1 MNNIIERKNKIL
13 RAMADKLSQ
22 VSDVANLLKE
32 SKQFSNE
39 NKDLIIDLVAER
51 LRNLTLGWSD
61 AYFES
66 TYTLPEAEQD
76 AEEPTIDNDEPV
88 TEDDLPFDGKED
100 KE

>member
-13 RAMADKLSQ
+13 RIMADKLSQ

-32 SKQFSNE
+32 SKQFSDE

-51 LRNLTLGWSD
+51 LRNLTLGWSE

-66 TYTLPEAEQD
+66 TYVLPEAEQEGTINTD
-76 AEEPTIDNDEPV
+76 EEV
-88 TEDDLPFDGKED
+88 TEDDLAFK
-100 KE
+100 

>member
-51 LRNLTLGWSD
+51 LRNLTLGWSE

-76 AEEPTIDNDEPV
+76 AEEPTIDTDEEV
-88 TEDDLPFDGKED
+88 TEDDLAFK
-100 KE
+100 

>member
-51 LRNLTLGWSD
+51 LRNLTLGWSE

-76 AEEPTIDNDEPV
+76 AEEPTIDNDEEV
-88 TEDDLPFDGKED
+88 TEDDLAFQ
-100 KE
+100 

>member
-13 RAMADKLSQ
+13 RIMADKLSQ

-32 SKQFSNE
+32 SKQFSDE

-51 LRNLTLGWSD
+51 LRNLTLGWSE

-66 TYTLPEAEQD
+66 TYALPEAEQEGTVD
-76 AEEPTIDNDEPV
+76 TDEEV
-88 TEDDLPFDGKED
+88 TEDDLAFK
-100 KE
+100 